1 MLGPVAKHKS
11 KQTTPRTRTGARKPA
26 KPKAQRT
33 AARAANTSSP
43 RVRTAPARRVTPA
56 AQKHQQREPEP
67 AVDARVAAV
76 IALALHDEEACT
88 ARERELAAP
97 PSAWTL
103 AGRARRMQ
111 TRWTR

>member
-1 MLGPVAKHKS
+1 V
-11 KQTTPRTRTGARKPA
+11 PA
-26 KPKAQRT
+26 
-33 AARAANTSSP
+33 
-43 RVRTAPARRVTPA
+43 V
-56 AQKHQQREPEP
+56 QKHASRKPEP
-67 AVDARVAAV
+67 AVDPRVTAV

-111 TRWTR
+111 TPWTR